1 MALWEEDRFSSRLFP
16 LTNQRL
22 FLKFW
27 KHVEVEEVCREMTQ
41 RCGEKDREVERGT
54 EGNEESVCV

>member
-1 MALWEEDRFSSRLFP
+1 M
-16 LTNQRL
+16 
-22 FLKFW
+22 
-27 KHVEVEEVCREMTQ
+27 EVEEVCREMTQ